1 MHLKQASSLSKE
13 WGSPQYIKNDEVYK
27 QGLIKT
33 GKQISKN
40 FFTDNKNTEEVIV
53 KEITNI
59 MVKNKC

>member
-1 MHLKQASSLSKE
+1 MHIKQASLLSKE
-13 WGSPQYIKNDEVYK
+13 WGPPQYIKNYEVYK
-27 QGLIKT
+27 QRLIKT

-59 MVKNKC
+59 MVINKC